1 MTTTRARRLLFLTL
15 CLVVAPI
22 PTAATARGSDT
33 TAEVT
38 RVAVV
43 LFPGV
48 ELLDAAGPAEVFA
61 RTRDEQ
67 GTPLFDVSWVGSAR
81 TPVESIGG
89 LGLVPR
95 KDVAENPTADV
106 LVIPGG
112 AVEAAMDDPRL
123 MKWIADQAR
132 AARLVLS
139 VCNGASILGRLQL
152 LDGLD
157 VATHHDNVALLK
169 FIAPAAQCRMDAKFV
184 DTGRIVTA
192 AGISAGIDG
201 ALHAVWRLKGRDA
214 ARRVATYIEYD
225 PFVGFRDDAEALLAP
240 DPRGV
245 VSLRGRVHPAKPW
258 TIVRLVE
265 TIRSDGIEA
274 ALARYPSLLEE
285 ATGDDRLMMEE
296 HGLAM
301 SGSWLLRY
309 GRDPAV
315 AIDLMRFTVA
325 AYPEFVQGYVNLARA
340 LLANGDRA
348 SAEAHCRRA
357 LAMAPEDSDAQ
368 KLLIECTA
376 EQTGKPD

>member
-67 GTPLFDVSWVGSAR
+67 GTPL
-81 TPVESIGG
+81 
-89 LGLVPR
+89 VPR
-95 KDVAENPTADV
+95 RDVAENPTADV

-169 FIAPAAQCRMDAKFV
+169 FIAPSAQCRKDAKFV

-274 ALARYPSLLEE
+274 ALARYPSLLEK
-285 ATGDDRLMMEE
+285 AIGDDRLMMEE

-340 LLANGDRA
+340 LLENGDRA

-357 LAMAPEDSDAQ
+357 LAIAPDDPDAQ
-368 KLLIECTA
+368 KLLAQCENKRTDDP
-376 EQTGKPD
+376 E

>member
-1 MTTTRARRLLFLTL
+1 MTTTPSRRLLDPFL
-15 CLVVAPI
+15 CLVVALPL
-22 PTAATARGSDT
+22 TAGSAWGRDS

-61 RTRDEQ
+61 RARDEN
-67 GTPLFDVSWVGSAR
+67 GMPLFDLSWVGSAR

-139 VCNGASILGRLQL
+139 VCNGASILGRLHL

-169 FIAPAAQCRMDAKFV
+169 FIAPSARCHEDAKFV

-201 ALHAVWRLKGRDA
+201 ALHVVWRLQGEVA

-225 PFVGFRDDAEALLAP
+225 PFVGFRNDAESLLAP

-245 VSLRGRVHPAKPW
+245 VILRGRVHPAMPW

-274 ALARYPSLLEE
+274 AVSRYPTLL
-285 ATGDDRLMMEE
+285 AAAVGDDRLMMEE

-301 SGSWLLRY
+301 SASWLLKY

-325 AYPEFVQGYVNLARA
+325 VYPEFVQGHVDLARA
-340 LLANGDRA
+340 LLADGDRA
-348 SAEAHCRRA
+348 GAEGHCRRA
-357 LAMAPEDSDAQ
+357 LAIAPQDSAAQ
-368 KLLIECTA
+368 KLLVECTT
-376 EQTGKPD
+376 EQGKPE